1 MELTQEEIKGLAN
14 LRPLTRS
21 TEIYEGMHI
30 YTILKGRNGLNLL
43 FDEVVLKPTDKDW
56 KIWENSPDN
65 KEKDKNR
72 WKAEQEDQSYWAVAE
87 SDCINDD
94 RSVLSEDEIYKM
106 ELTHP
111 LDPDKVIVTWS

>member
-43 FDEVVLKPTDKDW
+43 FDEVVLKQKL
-56 KIWENSPDN
+56 KIDG
-65 KEKDKNR
+65 KLNR
-72 WKAEQEDQSYWAVAE
+72 KIKA
-87 SDCINDD
+87 IG
-94 RSVLSEDEIYKM
+94 L
-106 ELTHP
+106 
-111 LDPDKVIVTWS
+111 